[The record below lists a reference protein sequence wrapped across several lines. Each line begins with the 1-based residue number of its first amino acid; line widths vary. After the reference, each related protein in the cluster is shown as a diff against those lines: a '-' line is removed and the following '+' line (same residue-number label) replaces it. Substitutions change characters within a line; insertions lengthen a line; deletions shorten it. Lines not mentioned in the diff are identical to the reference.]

1 MMRITTKQ
9 RIQSTALD
17 LFSTRGFSAVSIRD
31 ICKLVGIKESTV
43 YYHFIDK
50 QDIFES
56 LLREVEE
63 VSHTLAE
70 AFNQAIASV
79 QTVEEEPFVMVG
91 LSFLNN
97 YLLDGH
103 ILKFIR
109 MLMIEQHVNEKA
121 ATLYR
126 RIVFE
131 APLAQN
137 EAVFAL
143 LMRMGCFAQADCS
156 YLSREYYAPIFLV
169 FQRYFSGGEVTEDKR
184 SLANQQVAA
193 HLRCFYQKYSITKN
207 V

>member
-1 MMRITTKQ
+1 M
-9 RIQSTALD
+9 
-17 LFSTRGFSAVSIRD
+17 FSIKGFSAVSIRD

-43 YYHFIDK
+43 YYHFADK
-50 QDIFES
+50 QDIFDS

-70 AFNQAIASV
+70 AFDHAIAKV

-91 LSFLNN
+91 LGLLNN
-97 YLLDGH
+97 YLLDGR

-131 APLAQN
+131 APLEQN
-137 EAVFAL
+137 EAVFGL
-143 LMRMGCFAQADCS
+143 LMRMGCFAQADCAC
-156 YLSREYYAPIFLV
+156 LSREYYAPIFLV
-169 FQRYFSGGEVTEDKR
+169 FMRYFSSGEVTEEKR
-184 SLANQQVAA
+184 SLANGQAAA
-193 HLRCFYQKYSITKN
+193 HLRHFYQKYSITKS